1 MARRKRKTIIK
12 DGIIHSYRKLSQLGK
27 DGSYIVTIPPEWV
40 RSHNLE
46 AGDDLV
52 MAANNII
59 TIAKKF

>member
-1 MARRKRKTIIK
+1 MAKRKRKTTTR

-27 DGSYIVTIPPEWV
+27 DGSYIITIPPEWV
-40 RSHNLE
+40 RAHDLK

-59 TIAKKF
+59 TVAKKS